1 MEATI
6 QHINIYD
13 NGLIEMV
20 VICNNCKHINC
31 HTITHSSTKS
41 DHKTT
46 IDFSKLGKRCCDNY
60 CDNYGKLKNPKF
72 VCNADYKLYM

>member
-13 NGLIEMV
+13 CGIIEMV
-20 VICNNCKHINC
+20 VICNNCKHTNY
-31 HTITHSSTKS
+31 HTITHSSTKNR
-41 DHKTT
+41 HKTS

-60 CDNYGKLKNPKF
+60 GIGKQNNINS
-72 VCNADYKLYM
+72 VCYANYKLYM

>member
-13 NGLIEMV
+13 DGLIEMV
-20 VICNNCKHINC
+20 VICNNCKHTNY
-31 HTITHSSTKS
+31 HTITRSSTKIG
-41 DHKTT
+41 DKTT

-60 CDNYGKLKNPKF
+60 EKQKNSNL
-72 VCNADYKLYM
+72 VYYADYKLYM